1 MSIDKELADIN
12 PSTGA
17 LLTIGVFDGVH
28 LGHQRL
34 LKELRDKASDMGL
47 ATAVITFKAHPLSI
61 LTSGKP
67 VKWLGELNERI
78 KLIKEQG
85 IDTVIALSFTKEVKD
100 LSASDF
106 IHKLHEHFNLK
117 GLIVGPDF
125 ALGKGR
131 EGNIKRLK
139 ELGSKIGY
147 FVEVMPPFIIGDE
160 VVRSSRI
167 RKLVA
172 EGDVA
177 KAGRFLGRPFV
188 IRGKVITGDGRGRT
202 LGFPTVNLD
211 LDPDMAIPKD
221 GVYATITRVDDWSMP
236 SVTNIGTRPTFGVGK
251 RTKET
256 HILNFNGNLVGEMI
270 EVSFI
275 DRLRDET
282 KFSSEEELKEQI
294 NIDINEAENIFR

>member
-12 PSTGA
+12 PSAGT

-28 LGHQRL
+28 LGHQHL
-34 LKELRDKASDMGL
+34 LKHLRDKASDMGL
-47 ATAVITFKAHPLSI
+47 PCAVITFKAHPQSV
-61 LTSGKP
+61 LTSGRP
-67 VKWLGELNERI
+67 VVWLTELRERI
-78 KLIKEQG
+78 RLIKDQG

-117 GLIVGPDF
+117 GLVVGPDF
-125 ALGKGR
+125 AMGKGR
-131 EGNIKRLK
+131 EGDISKLE
-139 ELGSKIGY
+139 ELGREIG
-147 FVEVMPPFIIGDE
+147 FSVEVMPPFLIGSE
-160 VVRSSRI
+160 VVRSSGI
-167 RKLVA
+167 RKALT

-188 IRGKVITGDGRGRT
+188 IKGKVITGEGRGRT
-202 LGFPTVNLD
+202 LGYPTVNLE

-256 HILNFNGNLVGEMI
+256 HILNFGGNLVGEMI

-282 KFSSEEELKEQI
+282 KFSGEEQLKEQI
-294 NIDINEAENIFR
+294 KLDITEAENIFK

>member
-12 PSTGA
+12 PSTGT

-28 LGHQRL
+28 LGHQHL
-34 LKELRDKASDMGL
+34 LKHLRDEAGNMEL
-47 ATAVITFKAHPLSI
+47 ATAVITFKAHPQSI
-61 LTSGKP
+61 LTSGRP
-67 VKWLGELNERI
+67 VVWLTELWDRI

-85 IDTVIALSFTKEVKD
+85 IDTVIALSFTREVKD
-100 LSASDF
+100 LGASDF
-106 IHKLHEHFNLK
+106 IHKLHQHFNIK
-117 GLIVGPDF
+117 GLVVGPDF
-125 ALGKGR
+125 AMGKGR
-131 EGNIKRLK
+131 EGDISRLK
-139 ELGSKIGY
+139 ELGQEIGF

-160 VVRSSRI
+160 VVRSSGI
-167 RKLVA
+167 RKALA

-188 IRGKVITGDGRGRT
+188 IKGKVVKGDGRGRT
-202 LGFPTVNLD
+202 LGYPTVNLE

-256 HILNFNGNLVGEMI
+256 HILNFDGNLVGEMI

-275 DRLRDET
+275 ERLRDET
-282 KFSSEEELKEQI
+282 KFSGEEELKEQI
-294 NIDINEAENIFR
+294 KLDIKEAENIFK